1 MHKCSGAGRTAPEHC
16 VGAWSGCYVRAYGP
30 RCSTAMMSH
39 AIKNDRMLKTTMFN
53 AMLLNLLIPA
63 ALSVVSSG
71 TSAIRLT
78 ALVNTNADIIPITKE
93 ITIQSHSWFIMH
105 CFKGLTIK
113 LVSLSCHLQACPS
126 KPASGGHSPS
136 AISVRLRISRYSAH
150 SGSCSAYI
158 SSGSVSN
165 GSSAWL
171 KRYRNDC
178 RLLT

>member
-1 MHKCSGAGRTAPEHC
+1 MT
-16 VGAWSGCYVRAYGP
+16 AYGP

-39 AIKNDRMLKTTMFN
+39 TMRNDKMLKTTVFN
-53 AMLLNLLIPA
+53 AMLLNLLMPA
-63 ALSVVSSG
+63 ALSVVFLG

-78 ALVNTNADIIPITKE
+78 ALVNTNADIIPIAKE

-105 CFKGLTIK
+105 CFLK
-113 LVSLSCHLQACPS
+113 LNKNIWYLSPGYV
-126 KPASGGHSPS
+126 PGHSPS
-136 AISVRLRISRYSAH
+136 SISVWLRISRYSFH

-158 SSGSVSN
+158 VSGNVSN

-171 KRYRNDC
+171 KRYWNER